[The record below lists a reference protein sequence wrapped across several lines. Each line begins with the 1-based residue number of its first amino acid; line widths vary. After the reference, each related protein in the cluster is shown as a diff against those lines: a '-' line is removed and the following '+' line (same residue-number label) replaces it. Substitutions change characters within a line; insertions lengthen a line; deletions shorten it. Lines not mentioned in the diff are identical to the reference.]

1 MDALQFDSY
10 TSYSDASTPRT
21 PSPRTSICSDDMQSF
36 HSPPNYKSSIDLH
49 VPRNIFEHP
58 GDEHGIVPES
68 HTLESAHMWTA
79 PYPGSYHPGP
89 GSRGS
94 LLEELYDHDID
105 HSMSHDVYDHPQSH
119 HQAEP
124 VYQHAGWSH
133 PEQHIPQHSMRHMHD
148 VTMTRRAT
156 FPYVRQD
163 RGDAMYAPSPP
174 FMSDHDSL
182 GGSPYGSRPGTMYSE
197 PLPMDGSPHMMGEQ
211 LHHGLDPEPFAHS
224 VSMHSSPHIGYHD
237 FHHPLDIKTEDAP
250 VMVPSQAYCRPTSA
264 GMHPLPCLSPHAGL
278 LVQHTDDAASK
289 ETQYLRRRCFNCHT
303 TEPPSW
309 RRSTLNPGKI
319 VCNKCGLYE
328 RTHLRPRPLRFD
340 ELRAGSKTRK
350 QPKVGGSPKAG
361 KMTQMVKKE
370 PGEGESPMMPRRSSV
385 SSSASS
391 VHSAS
396 SDWDDNVSAY
406 SGSSAPPS
414 SFNSPAA
421 STFPIPRDP
430 NSQSPPLPRDG
441 GIRLPNAP
449 LSDIAS
455 LQHPS
460 TLPSPPM
467 PRKSAT
473 APTPF
478 YSQQQQQAELYSRR
492 GSLPPDMQRQN
503 GPSPLDVPL
512 PEVTGWQSV
521 PLSDLSTKPLVKSR
535 SNSLRSVA

>member
-1 MDALQFDSY
+1 
-10 TSYSDASTPRT
+10 
-21 PSPRTSICSDDMQSF
+21 MQSF

-49 VPRNIFEHP
+49 VPRNIFAEHP
-58 GDEHGIVPES
+58 GDEHGIVPEL
-68 HTLESAHMWTA
+68 HTLEAAHTWNA

-94 LLEELYDHDID
+94 LLEELYDHDLD
-105 HSMSHDVYDHPQSH
+105 HNMAHDVYDHPHSH
-119 HQAEP
+119 HQSAEP
-124 VYQHAGWSH
+124 VYQSGGWSTH
-133 PEQHIPQHSMRHMHD
+133 GDPHIAHQPMRHVHD
-148 VTMTRRAT
+148 VAMTRRAT

-163 RGDAMYAPSPP
+163 RGEAMYTPPPSA
-174 FMSDHDSL
+174 FMGGHDSL
-182 GGSPYGSRPGTMYSE
+182 NGSPYGSRPGTMYSE
-197 PLPMDGSPHMMGEQ
+197 PLSMDGSPHLMGEP
-211 LHHGLDPEPFAHS
+211 LHHGLDEPFAHS
-224 VSMHSSPHIGYHD
+224 VSMHSSPHLSYHD
-237 FHHPLDIKTEDAP
+237 FHHSLDIKTEDAP
-250 VMVPSQAYCRPTSA
+250 VMVPSQTYCRPPSA

-350 QPKVGGSPKAG
+350 QPKVGSPKAG

-414 SFNSPAA
+414 SYNSPAA
-421 STFPIPRDP
+421 STFPIPRDS

-441 GIRLPNAP
+441 GIRLPNTP

-460 TLPSPPM
+460 GLPSPPM

-478 YSQQQQQAELYSRR
+478 YSQQVEMYSRH
-492 GSLPPDMQRQN
+492 GSLPPDMQRQAA
-503 GPSPLDVPL
+503 PAPLDVPI
-512 PEVTGWQSV
+512 PEVTGWQSM
-521 PLSDLSTKPLVKSR
+521 PLSDLSSAKPMVKSR
-535 SNSLRSVA
+535 SNSLHSVAA